1 MREHQNL
8 EEELFGD
15 FFAGRFFFFL
25 LLLLL
30 LLCRGKET
38 EDEKTKRM
46 LRKVVSECDIGVFY
60 LLLAR
65 HRRALT
71 RSFALFYYELN
82 NRIDTEG
89 VIKRVKKIFKGH
101 RDLILGFNQFLPRGH
116 EIRVED
122 IEKEEREEANRQAQG
137 QKPQVEF
144 VHAISYVNKIKT
156 RFANDER
163 VYKTFLEILNM
174 YRKNLKSISQVY
186 EEVAQL
192 FKSHNDL
199 LEQFTYFLPDSTQQA
214 GQGTGGRGR
223 GGRGAGGRAARQQ
236 AGQVTQNRRKQKG
249 GVVYDQAQQDE
260 ITEEK
265 RAALQL
271 AKELSY
277 FDKVKARLR
286 SKDQYADFCKLI
298 GLFNADLISKM
309 ELQGLVMDVI
319 GRFPE
324 LVTGWNEF
332 IARCESMDFE
342 AAEAPAAKKAAGMKL
357 TTREVTKMKASA
369 AREKFLSK
377 AISELDLSTCERCG
391 PSYRL
396 LPKNFPKMHAS
407 TRTPLCKEVLNDNWV
422 AVTSG
427 SEDYS
432 FKAMRKNQ
440 YEEALFRCEDDRME
454 IDMVLETNKSA
465 IEALEKVHK
474 EIAEMYTE
482 EAKVIPEPAA
492 APVKKE
498 EETAAAAAAGGGG
511 DGGTNTEKPADDATA
526 ANGEAPA
533 PAEGTEGAAKEEKKN
548 SMDVDATKPAE
559 AAAETPAAVTEKKSK
574 EEVHAERLA
583 HNLPEGTVSS
593 VVLRAVERIYG
604 DRGRE
609 MRFLTMNAPW
619 ATIPVVVRRLKQKS
633 EEWQILKTEMLPIW
647 NDVCAKNYNKSLDH
661 RSFYFKQADK
671 KNLSG
676 KGMTQEIK
684 EVSDKKKTADDTI
697 GARMSK
703 SPGESPD
710 LTFEYTDRNVHDDTY
725 AVTRFSAREIMSGE
739 PANKVMTFYRD
750 FLEPFFKIKRDNED
764 DFKDNTA
771 ERCAKVVKAA
781 EANASPGGK
790 KKGKKGGSKEVK
802 KKSSEDE
809 DADEDKEEGM
819 EKEPDQETVDEGDEE
834 EEEEADPDDEGVAS
848 VKKRAATP
856 KVSNKETTAAEAL
869 EKALGLTG
877 NDDDDDKTKDSSESD
892 GDENSSSDSEDDQN
906 ARYKSCKPVSG
917 NIVDGSVNSKFR
929 YVDLPGKVFYG
940 DEGFYHLVRL
950 HQHLYDRLQTART
963 SATAMA
969 KKTKGKKAEDIHK
982 EFLILLFNLLNGT
995 TDQSQFE
1002 DDCRLLLGQ
1011 NSYLLFT
1018 LDKLIYKLIK
1028 QVQALLA
1035 EEIDAKL
1042 IHLAEY
1048 EAARDAPFHEGVYR
1062 ANACVLLGDETP
1074 YRIGSE
1080 NNGKTL
1086 QIQLCEPSLDKIDV
1100 RAGAMDG
1107 HFATH
1112 LEGFLHVAAHEDTTI
1127 VETGYKEMDEKERA
1141 PVFLRRA
1148 KKSAGFVV
1156 CSATGETDSQ
1166 LSYQSAMTN
1175 VSIQN
1180 ALECKISCSTSKVSY
1195 VLDTEDVFF
1204 RSHVPPGGS
1213 SAKSSAPPA
1222 KKAKKGSSK
1231 DKAVAVPQ
1239 PAAKP
1244 LSRKEKLKAKS
1255 AKSKAQIEKF
1265 RAWIEK
1271 KTAEASDDD
1280 EEDEKKDAK
1289 GADKDE
1295 NVKESAK
1302 SEKKDDGGH
1311 EAEPMDAA

>member
-1 MREHQNL
+1 MS
-8 EEELFGD
+8 
-15 FFAGRFFFFL
+15 FL
-25 LLLLL
+25 
-30 LLCRGKET
+30 
-38 EDEKTKRM
+38 
-46 LRKVVSECDIGVFY
+46 I
-60 LLLAR
+60 
-65 HRRALT
+65 
-71 RSFALFYYELN
+71 YEL

-122 IEKEEREEANRQAQG
+122 IEREEREEAKRQAQG

-156 RFANDER
+156 RFASDER

-214 GQGTGGRGR
+214 GQGATGRGK
-223 GGRGAGGRAARQQ
+223 GGRGAGAKAARAQQ
-236 AGQVTQNRRKQKG
+236 VPGQNRRKQKG
-249 GVVYDQAQQDE
+249 GIVIDQAQQDE

-298 GLFNADLISKM
+298 TLFNADLISKM
-309 ELQGLVMDVI
+309 ELQGLVMDII

-332 IARCESMDFE
+332 VARCESMDFE

-377 AISELDLSTCERCG
+377 PISELDLSTCERCG

-482 EAKVIPEPAA
+482 EAKVVPEPAA
-492 APVKKE
+492 APVKRE
-498 EETAAAAAAGGGG
+498 EEAAAAAVKNADGAATAGG
-511 DGGTNTEKPADDATA
+511 EASAPVEPA
-526 ANGEAPA
+526 
-533 PAEGTEGAAKEEKKN
+533 EGAAKEDKKD
-548 SMDVDATKPAE
+548 SMEVDAAKPAE
-559 AAAETPAAVTEKKSK
+559 AAAVEKPAAAPVKKSK
-574 EEVHAERLA
+574 EEVHGERLA
-583 HNLPEGTVSS
+583 HFLPEGTVSTI
-593 VVLRAVERIYG
+593 VLRAVERIYG

-619 ATIPVVVRRLKQKS
+619 ATIPVVLRRLKQKS
-633 EEWQILKTEMLPIW
+633 EEWQILKTEMLPTW

-684 EVSDKKKTADDTI
+684 EVSDKKKTADDAI
-697 GARMSK
+697 GARASK

-710 LTFEYTDRNVHDDTY
+710 LTFEYAERNVHDDVY
-725 AVTRFSAREIMSGE
+725 AVTRFSAREMMSGD

-764 DFKDNTA
+764 DFKDMTA
-771 ERCAKVVKAA
+771 ENCAKAVKTA
-781 EANASPGGK
+781 EANASPNGK
-790 KKGKKGGSKEVK
+790 KKGKKGASKDSK
-802 KKSSEDE
+802 KKSSEDD
-809 DADEDKEEGM
+809 DADEDKDEEM

-834 EEEEADPDDEGVAS
+834 DEEDPEDEGVAS

-856 KVSNKETTAAEAL
+856 KASNKETTAAEAL

-877 NDDDDDKTKDSSESD
+877 NDDDDDDKTKDSSESD
-892 GDENSSSDSEDDQN
+892 GDENDSSDSEDGQD
-906 ARYKSCKPVSG
+906 ARYKSCRPVSG
-917 NIVDGSVNSKFR
+917 FVVDGSSNSKTR

-940 DEGFYHLVRL
+940 DEGFYHLMRL
-950 HQHLYDRLQTART
+950 HQHLYDRLQTARA

-969 KKTKGKKAEDIHK
+969 KKTKGKKAEDVHK
-982 EFLILLFNLLNGT
+982 EFLTLLFNLLNGS

-1002 DDCRLLLGQ
+1002 DDCRLLLGA

-1035 EEIDAKL
+1035 EDIDAKL
-1042 IHLAEY
+1042 LHLAEY
-1048 EAARDAPFHEGVYR
+1048 EATRDAPFHEGVYH
-1062 ANACVLLGDETP
+1062 ANACVLLGDECA

-1100 RAGAMDG
+1100 KAGAMDG

-1112 LEGFLHVAAHEDTTI
+1112 LEGFLHVAAHEDMTL
-1127 VETGYKEMDEKERA
+1127 VETGDKETDEKERA

-1148 KKSAGFVV
+1148 KKGAGFVV
-1156 CSATGETDSQ
+1156 HSAAGEADSQ

-1175 VSIQN
+1175 ASIQN

-1204 RSHVPPGGS
+1204 RSRVPPGGY

-1222 KKAKKGSSK
+1222 KKAKKGNSK

-1244 LSRKEKLKAKS
+1244 LSRKEKRKAKS

-1271 KTAEASDDD
+1271 KTAEATDD
-1280 EEDEKKDAK
+1280 EEEDKKDVKDEEKKEMA
-1289 GADKDE
+1289 E
-1295 NVKESAK
+1295 
-1302 SEKKDDGGH
+1302 EKDGGD

>member
-1 MREHQNL
+1 M
-8 EEELFGD
+8 
-15 FFAGRFFFFL
+15 FFI
-25 LLLLL
+25 
-30 LLCRGKET
+30 
-38 EDEKTKRM
+38 
-46 LRKVVSECDIGVFY
+46 V
-60 LLLAR
+60 
-65 HRRALT
+65 
-71 RSFALFYYELN
+71 

-122 IEKEEREEANRQAQG
+122 IEKEEREEAKRQAQG

-156 RFANDER
+156 RFASDER

-214 GQGTGGRGR
+214 GQGATGRGR
-223 GGRGAGGRAARQQ
+223 GGRGAGAKAARAQQ
-236 AGQVTQNRRKQKG
+236 APGQNRRKQKG

-298 GLFNADLISKM
+298 ALFNADLISKM

-332 IARCESMDFE
+332 VARCESMDFE

-357 TTREVTKMKASA
+357 TTREVVKMKASA

-377 AISELDLSTCERCG
+377 PISELDLSTCERCG

-482 EAKVIPEPAA
+482 EVKVVQEPAA
-492 APVKKE
+492 TSVKKE
-498 EETAAAAAAGGGG
+498 EDTAAATTAAAASA
-511 DGGTNTEKPADDATA
+511 KPADGAPA
-526 ANGEAPA
+526 AAGEAPA
-533 PAEGTEGAAKEEKKN
+533 PAEGAEGAAKEEKKD
-548 SMDVDATKPAE
+548 SMEVDAEKPAE
-559 AAAETPAAVTEKKSK
+559 AAAEEKPAAAPVKKTK
-574 EEVHAERLA
+574 EEVQSERLA
-583 HNLPEGTVSS
+583 HNLPEGTISPVA
-593 VVLRAVERIYG
+593 LRAVERIYG

-633 EEWQILKTEMLPIW
+633 EEWQILKTEMLPTW

-684 EVSDKKKTADDTI
+684 EVSDKKKTADDAI
-697 GARMSK
+697 GARAAK
-703 SPGESPD
+703 PPGASPD
-710 LTFEYTDRNVHDDTY
+710 LIFEYADRNVHDDVY
-725 AVTRFSAREIMSGE
+725 AITRFSAREMMSGE

-764 DFKDNTA
+764 DFKDRTA
-771 ERCAKVVKAA
+771 DNCAKAVKAA

-790 KKGKKGGSKEVK
+790 KKGKKGGTKDPK
-802 KKSSEDE
+802 KKATEEE
-809 DADEDKEEGM
+809 DAEEEKDEEM
-819 EKEPDQETVDEGDEE
+819 EKEPDQETVDEGAEE
-834 EEEEADPDDEGVAS
+834 EEEDPEDEGVAS

-856 KVSNKETTAAEAL
+856 KASNKETTAAEAL

-877 NDDDDDKTKDSSESD
+877 NDDDDDDKTKDSSESD
-892 GDENSSSDSEDDQN
+892 GDENDSSDSEDDQD

-917 NIVDGSVNSKFR
+917 FVVDGSSNSKTR

-940 DEGFYHLVRL
+940 DEGFYHLMRL
-950 HQHLYDRLQTART
+950 HQHLYDRLQTARA

-969 KKTKGKKAEDIHK
+969 KKAKGKKAEDVHK
-982 EFLILLFNLLNGT
+982 EFLTLLFNLLNGS

-1002 DDCRLLLGQ
+1002 DDCRLLLGA

-1018 LDKLIYKLIK
+1018 LDKLVYKLIK

-1035 EEIDAKL
+1035 EDIDSKL
-1042 IHLAEY
+1042 LHLAEY
-1048 EAARDAPFHEGVYR
+1048 ETTRDAPFHEGVYH
-1062 ANACVLLGDETP
+1062 ANACVILGDESV

-1100 RAGAMDG
+1100 KAGAMDG

-1127 VETGYKEMDEKERA
+1127 VETGDKETDEKERA

-1156 CSATGETDSQ
+1156 HSASGETDSQ
-1166 LSYQSAMTN
+1166 LSYQTAMTN
-1175 VSIQN
+1175 ASIQN

-1204 RSHVPPGGS
+1204 RSRVPPGGY
-1213 SAKSSAPPA
+1213 SAKSVAPPA

-1239 PAAKP
+1239 PAARP

-1271 KTAEASDDD
+1271 KTAEATDD
-1280 EEDEKKDAK
+1280 EEEDKKKDAK
-1289 GADKDE
+1289 VEEK
-1295 NVKESAK
+1295 KETA
-1302 SEKKDDGGH
+1302 EEKDDGD

>member
-1 MREHQNL
+1 V
-8 EEELFGD
+8 LFI
-15 FFAGRFFFFL
+15 
-25 LLLLL
+25 
-30 LLCRGKET
+30 
-38 EDEKTKRM
+38 
-46 LRKVVSECDIGVFY
+46 V
-60 LLLAR
+60 
-65 HRRALT
+65 
-71 RSFALFYYELN
+71 

-122 IEKEEREEANRQAQG
+122 IEKEEREEAKRQAQG

-156 RFANDER
+156 RFASDER

-214 GQGTGGRGR
+214 GQGATGRGR
-223 GGRGAGGRAARQQ
+223 GGRGAGAKAARAQQ
-236 AGQVTQNRRKQKG
+236 APGQNRRKQKG

-298 GLFNADLISKM
+298 ALFNADLISKM

-332 IARCESMDFE
+332 VARCESMDFE

-357 TTREVTKMKASA
+357 TTREVVKMKASA

-377 AISELDLSTCERCG
+377 PISELDLSTCERCG

-465 IEALEKVHK
+465 IESLEKVHK

-482 EAKVIPEPAA
+482 EVKVVQEPAA
-492 APVKKE
+492 PSVKKE
-498 EETAAAAAAGGGG
+498 EDTAAATTAAAASAKPTDGAPAA
-511 DGGTNTEKPADDATA
+511 T
-526 ANGEAPA
+526 GEAPA
-533 PAEGTEGAAKEEKKN
+533 PAEGAEGAAKEEKKDN
-548 SMDVDATKPAE
+548 MEVDAEKPAE
-559 AAAETPAAVTEKKSK
+559 AAAEEKPAAAPVKKSK
-574 EEVHAERLA
+574 EEVQSERLA
-583 HNLPEGTVSS
+583 HNLPEGTISPVA
-593 VVLRAVERIYG
+593 LRAVERIYG

-633 EEWQILKTEMLPIW
+633 EEWQMLKTEMLPTW

-684 EVSDKKKTADDTI
+684 EVSDKKKTADDAI
-697 GARMSK
+697 GPRAAK
-703 SPGESPD
+703 PPGASPD
-710 LTFEYTDRNVHDDTY
+710 LIFEYADRNVHDDVY
-725 AVTRFSAREIMSGE
+725 AIARFSAREMMSGE

-750 FLEPFFKIKRDNED
+750 FVEPFFKIKRDNED
-764 DFKDNTA
+764 DFKDRTA
-771 ERCAKVVKAA
+771 DNCAKAVKAA

-790 KKGKKGGSKEVK
+790 KKGKKGGSKDPK
-802 KKSSEDE
+802 KKASEEE
-809 DADEDKEEGM
+809 DAEEEKDEEM
-819 EKEPDQETVDEGDEE
+819 EKEPDQETVDEGAEE
-834 EEEEADPDDEGVAS
+834 EEEDPEDEGVAS

-856 KVSNKETTAAEAL
+856 KASNKETTAAEAL

-877 NDDDDDKTKDSSESD
+877 NDDDDDDKTKDSSESD
-892 GDENSSSDSEDDQN
+892 GDENDSSDSEDDQD

-917 NIVDGSVNSKFR
+917 FVVDGSSNSKTR
-929 YVDLPGKVFYG
+929 YFELPGKVFYG
-940 DEGFYHLVRL
+940 DEGFYHLMRL
-950 HQHLYDRLQTART
+950 HQHLYDRLQTARA

-969 KKTKGKKAEDIHK
+969 KKAKGKKAEDVHK
-982 EFLILLFNLLNGT
+982 EFLTLLFNLLNGS
-995 TDQSQFE
+995 TDQSHFE
-1002 DDCRLLLGQ
+1002 DDCRLLLGA

-1018 LDKLIYKLIK
+1018 LDKLVYKLIK

-1035 EEIDAKL
+1035 EDIDSKL
-1042 IHLAEY
+1042 LHLAEY
-1048 EAARDAPFHEGVYR
+1048 ESTRDAPFHEGVYH
-1062 ANACVLLGDETP
+1062 ANACVILGDESV

-1100 RAGAMDG
+1100 KAGAMDG

-1127 VETGYKEMDEKERA
+1127 VETGDKETDEKERA

-1156 CSATGETDSQ
+1156 HSASGETDSQ
-1166 LSYQSAMTN
+1166 LSYQTAMTN
-1175 VSIQN
+1175 ASIQN

-1204 RSHVPPGGS
+1204 RSRVPPGGY
-1213 SAKSSAPPA
+1213 SAKSVAPPA

-1239 PAAKP
+1239 PAARP

-1271 KTAEASDDD
+1271 KTAEATDD
-1280 EEDEKKDAK
+1280 EEEDKKKDAK
-1289 GADKDE
+1289 VEEK
-1295 NVKESAK
+1295 KETAE
-1302 SEKKDDGGH
+1302 EKKDGD